1 MSHEEDERFPC
12 HEIDGTFL
20 ENNGQVPLWEMEDR
34 VVDNKKSEKQE
45 VLVFESIFL
54 IGRKVQILSL
64 LILVQL
70 LHGYEINNMFSK
82 QSPIFISSQRK
93 RKTCQKK

>member
-1 MSHEEDERFPC
+1 M
-12 HEIDGTFL
+12 DGTFL

-64 LILVQL
+64 LILV
-70 LHGYEINNMFSK
+70 
-82 QSPIFISSQRK
+82 
-93 RKTCQKK
+93 